1 MFFSP
6 PFCVLGKLN
15 TVFIANSNTFPNNRN
30 KMMYACMQFQ
40 YSMSLQDCV
49 CGFLLDESDPVGRG
63 LLRCCS
69 LWYTG
74 GHPGTVVWHL
84 CSSHFCGCIL
94 RFQKTSEYVCLLQQ
108 TNFLSI
114 FQQST
119 FLIPG
124 ILTGADSTL
133 VDTEKFNNQLQI
145 LILFRIPI
153 FVFLSISLNQLLLRF
168 PSV

>member
-1 MFFSP
+1 MINNIENSQYIELWMYRYVIYR
-6 PFCVLGKLN
+6 CTVLRNPVGSFNINCFLNFLCFISLRWWKLEN
-15 TVFIANSNTFPNNRN
+15 QCSSHRLFVSWVSWILSLLQTVIHFPTTGI
-30 KMMYACMQFQ
+30 KWCMQFQ

-94 RFQKTSEYVCLLQQ
+94 RFQKTSEYA
-108 TNFLSI
+108 F
-114 FQQST
+114 
-119 FLIPG
+119 
-124 ILTGADSTL
+124 
-133 VDTEKFNNQLQI
+133 FN
-145 LILFRIPI
+145 RPI
-153 FVFLSISLNQLLLRF
+153 S
-168 PSV
+168 